1 MRRFGPTLTATVIVT
16 ALLLISPTLAA
27 DAKSMDI
34 PLWENG
40 APGANGKEPKDI
52 PLAMVRLPASDSPT
66 GALVIC
72 PGGGYGGLAMGHE
85 GNEIAEWANQMG
97 LAAII
102 CDYRHRGKGYGHPA
116 PLQDAKRAIR
126 TVRAKAAEWNIDAT
140 RVGILGFSA
149 GGHLASTVLTKFD
162 VGDSQNTDI
171 IDRQSSRPDY
181 GILAYPVILF
191 GQPATHKGSERNLL
205 GPSPDPKLLESF
217 QSDLN
222 VTKETPPTFLFHT
235 LEDKG
240 VPPQN
245 SVAFFAA
252 MIRHGVPG
260 EQHVFEKGAHGLGLA
275 KKTPGT
281 SEWPNACRRWLE
293 ARQFVTVQ
301 VK

>member
-1 MRRFGPTLTATVIVT
+1 MRQ
-16 ALLLISPTLAA
+16 LISKAFGLFASSVLVFSASIAA
-27 DAKSMDI
+27 ETKSFDI

-40 APGANGKEPKDI
+40 APGANGTEAKDI
-52 PLAMVRLPASDSPT
+52 PMAMVRLPDSETPT
-66 GALVIC
+66 GALIIC

-85 GNEIAEWANQMG
+85 GKDMAEWANEMG

-116 PLQDAKRAIR
+116 PLQDAQRAIR
-126 TVRAKAAEWNIDAT
+126 LVRTKSAEWNIDAT

-149 GGHLASTVLTKFD
+149 GGHLVSTVLTRFD
-162 VGDSQNTDI
+162 AGDAQNGDSI
-171 IDRQSSRPDY
+171 ERQSSRPDY

-191 GQPATHKGSERNLL
+191 GQPATHKGSEVNLL
-205 GPSPDPKLLESF
+205 GKSPDPKLLASF

-245 SVAFFAA
+245 SVAFYAA
-252 MIRHGVPG
+252 MIREGVPG
-260 EQHVFEKGAHGLGLA
+260 ELHIYEKGPHGVGLA
-275 KKTPGT
+275 KKIPGT
-281 SEWPNACRRWLE
+281 SDWSNACRRWLE
-293 ARQFVTVQ
+293 NKQFV
-301 VK
+301 KAK

>member
-1 MRRFGPTLTATVIVT
+1 MRRLFSISFGLITS
-16 ALLLISPTLAA
+16 ALLLIAATLAA
-27 DAKSMDI
+27 EPKSFDV

-52 PLAMVRLPASDSPT
+52 PMAMVRLPQSDAPT
-66 GALVIC
+66 GALIIC

-85 GNEIAEWANQMG
+85 GKEMAEWANEMG

-116 PLQDAKRAIR
+116 PLQDAQRA
-126 TVRAKAAEWNIDAT
+126 VRMVRSKAAEWNIDAT

-149 GGHLASTVLTKFD
+149 GGHLVSTVLTRFD
-162 VGDSQNTDI
+162 AGDAQNADAVE
-171 IDRQSSRPDY
+171 RYSSRPDY

-205 GPSPDPKLLESF
+205 GDSPDPKVLESF

-222 VTKETPPTFLFHT
+222 VSKETPPTFLFHT
-235 LEDKG
+235 LEDKA

-245 SVAFFAA
+245 SVSFYAA
-252 MIRHGVPG
+252 MIKQGVPG
-260 EQHVFEKGAHGLGLA
+260 ELHIYEKGPHGVGLA
-275 KKTPGT
+275 KKIPGT
-281 SEWPNACRRWLE
+281 YDWPNACRRWLE
-293 ARQFVTVQ
+293 TKQFVKT
-301 VK
+301 K

>member
-1 MRRFGPTLTATVIVT
+1 MRRPCLHFFGFFAA
-16 ALLLISPTLAA
+16 ALLLMLPTRAA
-27 DAKSMDI
+27 DPKSFDI

-40 APGANGKEPKDI
+40 APGANGTEPKDI
-52 PLAMVRLPASDSPT
+52 PMAMVRLPASDTPT

-85 GNEIAEWANQMG
+85 GKEMAEWANEMG

-116 PLQDAKRAIR
+116 PLQDAQRAIR
-126 TVRAKAAEWNIDAT
+126 LVRAKAADWHIDPA

-149 GGHLASTVLTKFD
+149 GGHLCSTVLTRFD
-162 VGDSQNTDI
+162 AGDPQNADTI
-171 IDRQSSRPDY
+171 ERQSSRPDY

-205 GPSPDPKLLESF
+205 GESPDPKVLASF

-235 LEDKG
+235 LEDKA
-240 VPPQN
+240 VRPEN
-245 SVAFFAA
+245 SVAFYSA
-252 MIRHGVPG
+252 MIRQGVPG
-260 EQHVFEKGAHGLGLA
+260 ELHVYEKGPHGVGLA
-275 KKTPGT
+275 KKIPGT
-281 SEWPNACRRWLE
+281 SDWSNACRRWLE
-293 ARQFVTVQ
+293 VNQFV
-301 VK
+301 KAK